1 MFTFIRCG
9 MLAAA
14 FTAIPLAWAEP
25 PRTAADPLDPRVTV
39 PAAVHRSSLTSYR
52 SAGELRVGSWK
63 DANEQVN
70 RIGGWRAYAREAA
83 APVAPAAPASMP
95 APAAAGHKH

>member
-1 MFTFIRCG
+1 MFTFIRRG
-9 MLAAA
+9 ALAAA
-14 FTAIPLAWAEP
+14 FTAIPLAWAGP
-25 PRTAADPLDPRVTV
+25 PRAPADPLDPQAAV

-52 SAGELRVGSWK
+52 GAGELRVGSWK

-83 APVAPAAPASMP
+83 APVAPAAKAS
-95 APAAAGHKH
+95 APTAAGHKH

>member
-9 MLAAA
+9 TLAAA
-14 FTAIPLAWAEP
+14 FTAMPLAWAEP
-25 PRTAADPLDPRVTV
+25 PRSEADPLDPKAAV
-39 PAAVHRSSLTSYR
+39 PAVVHRSSLASYR

-83 APVAPAAPASMP
+83 APAAPAAPTA
-95 APAAAGHKH
+95 APAAAGHKQ

>member
-1 MFTFIRCG
+1 MFSFIRYG
-9 MLAAA
+9 TLAAA
-14 FTAIPLAWAEP
+14 FTAMPLAGAEA
-25 PRTAADPLDPRVTV
+25 PRAAADPIDAKVTV
-39 PAAVHRSSLTSYR
+39 PAAVYRSSLADYR
-52 SAGELRVGSWK
+52 SVGELRVGSWK

-83 APVAPAAPASMP
+83 APAAPAS

>member
-1 MFTFIRCG
+1 MFTFLRCG
-9 MLAAA
+9 ALAAA
-14 FTAIPLAWAEP
+14 VTATPLVAAEP
-25 PRTAADPLDPRVTV
+25 PRAAADPLDPTVTV
-39 PAAVHRSSLTSYR
+39 PASVHRSSLASYR
-52 SAGELRVGSWK
+52 SAGEPRVGSWK

-83 APVAPAAPASMP
+83 APASPAS